1 MIEIEKYKKLN
12 NISIKNRQ
20 PKSYFPNPTQYDY
33 NIGFIKRYFTQRR
46 GTNGSP
52 IFEISGDVFS
62 DYSNTAYWN
71 GVEIN
76 WKIVGNKEDSYKDD
90 GTFIPSVKTINRLAI
105 SEAAKKLPDIELY
118 LVNLTQFYK

>member
-1 MIEIEKYKKLN
+1 MIVIDNYKKLN
-12 NISIKNRQ
+12 NIPIKNRP
-20 PKSYFPNPTQYDY
+20 PKSYFPNPSVYDY

-52 IFEISGDVFS
+52 IFEISADTYS
-62 DYSNTAYWN
+62 DYSNTNYWY

-76 WKIVGNKEDSYKDD
+76 WKITGNIEDKYTDD
-90 GTFIPSVKTINRLAI
+90 GTYIPSVKTINRLAI
-105 SEAAKKLPDIELY
+105 VEAAKKLPDIELY